1 MGRFDDGIMRMES
14 RPGWYP
20 GEMVRII
27 GYQPGG
33 EPIVVM
39 RPLEYRLDTF
49 YPDGEHGFSL

>member
-1 MGRFDDGIMRMES
+1 MTVMHFED

-27 GYQPGG
+27 GYNADG
-33 EPIVVM
+33 PIVAM

-49 YPDGEHGFSL
+49 YPDGEHGFST